1 MTAGA
6 INVTDLPDGLTIL
19 QKPFSTR
26 ELRSVV
32 QAILPSPMVSS
43 SEEGVE

>member
-19 QKPFSTR
+19 QKPFSTPD
-26 ELRSVV
+26 LLSIV
-32 QAILPSPMVSS
+32 QVILPSPMVSS